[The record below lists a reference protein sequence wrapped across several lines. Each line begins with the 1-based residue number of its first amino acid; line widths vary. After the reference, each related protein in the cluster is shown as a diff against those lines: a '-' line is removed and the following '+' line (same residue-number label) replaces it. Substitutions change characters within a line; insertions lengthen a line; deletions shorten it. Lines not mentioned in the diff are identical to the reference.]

1 MGSDPEPVPPLPAP
15 EPGPENP
22 LPGPSPRPMPA
33 PPPDPPRPGL
43 SPPVGDMAKAPLP
56 PLPGRPTFEPGWL
69 ETTTPEAL
77 PPPLLLGGAVA
88 TPASRAP
95 PNPVPRLP

>member
-1 MGSDPEPVPPLPAP
+1 MGSDPEPVPSLPAP

-43 SPPVGDMAKAPLP
+43 SPPVGDIAKAPLP
-56 PLPGRPTFEPGWL
+56 PLPGSPTFDPGWL
-69 ETTTPEAL
+69 ETTTPEVL
-77 PPPLLLGGAVA
+77 PMPLLVGAA
-88 TPASRAP
+88 AETCAARAP
-95 PNPVPRLP
+95 PTPPR